1 MQISLFTMFDKLNMT
16 RLVRSLTIATIAI
29 FGAFLLNITY
39 EPTAL
44 AADNYNS
51 ATDTYQET
59 RNPNRVNSTTEEL
72 AKSKLDVPEKTEG
85 ESIYDRVVDRVNKQ
99 ETATKESNK
108 SDSRS

>member
-1 MQISLFTMFDKLNMT
+1 MT
-16 RLVRSLTIATIAI
+16 RLIRSLTIATIVI

-44 AADNYNS
+44 AADNFNS

-59 RNPNRVNSTTEEL
+59 RNPNRVNSTREEL

-99 ETATKESNK
+99 ERTANAESNK
-108 SDSRS
+108 SDRS

>member
-1 MQISLFTMFDKLNMT
+1 MFDKLNIT
-16 RLVRSLTIATIAI
+16 RLIRSLTIATIVI
-29 FGAFLLNITY
+29 FGAFLLNVTY

-44 AADNYNS
+44 AADNFNS

-99 ETATKESNK
+99 ERTATEESNK
-108 SDSRS
+108 SDRS